1 MTGKIIRPA
10 PAEIEFRNM
19 RFLITDQPQVRCGG
33 EVWKC
38 GGLCYR
44 HDAAVHKLILSIYAG
59 SGICKTWHIII
70 FSKDVNE
77 MVIFIMLKVST
88 RALTY
93 ESPSPTIVKL
103 SKQTCRL

>member
-44 HDAAVHKLILSIYAG
+44 HDAVHKLILSIYAG
-59 SGICKTWHIII
+59 SGICKTWHI

-77 MVIFIMLKVST
+77 MVIFTMMKVSN
-88 RALTY
+88 RAY
-93 ESPSPTIVKL
+93 ESS
-103 SKQTCRL
+103 